1 MLFLSDELEDAWP
14 NFKCSDVLLEACLS
28 KRFSETS
35 QLWQQEIYLKMCPGG
50 RENNQVY
57 LFFHVLRLSY
67 SMFNT

>member
-1 MLFLSDELEDAWP
+1 MLFLSDELEDTRA

-28 KRFSETS
+28 TRFSETI
-35 QLWQQEIYLKMCPGG
+35 QLWQQEIYLKMGPAG

-67 SMFNT
+67 PMFNI